1 MKITENTTLKELIDI
16 LGTVEK
22 AAKTPTSKKLR
33 EEAGEPIASTM
44 DCTVYANGYA
54 VYDNGTGR
62 TVMWIPSCVSFTYHF
77 DKLRENEKTFMSE
90 TDTLPEG
97 LLESL
102 PWFSALT
109 LIGDHRVE
117 ANAMNRRQGSRTGSK
132 DYDSD
137 DLGDKDGDVE
147 EAYEKQYQKEYN
159 WRETHIGE
167 NPESIFIRKETRQEM
182 LASMTEKQREVF
194 VLYYQYGYT
203 QQEIADKLGID
214 QTSIRDRLDGALKKV
229 KKLF

>member
-22 AAKTPTSKKLR
+22 AAQTPTSKKLR
-33 EEAGEPIASTM
+33 EEAGEPIASAM

>member
-1 MKITENTTLKELIDI
+1 MQITENTTLKELIES
-16 LGTVEK
+16 LGTVTK
-22 AAKTPTSKKLR
+22 AEKTPTTKKLR
-33 EEAGEPIASTM
+33 EEGGAPIADM
-44 DCTVYANGYA
+44 MGCLVYANGYG

-77 DKLRENEKTFMSE
+77 DKLRENEKLYLNE

-97 LLESL
+97 LLESM
-102 PWFSALT
+102 PWFAALT

-117 ANAMNRRQGSRTGSK
+117 ANSMNRRQGSRTGSK
-132 DYDSD
+132 DYRSQD
-137 DLGDKDGDVE
+137 DGDRDGDAEEAVE
-147 EAYEKQYQKEYN
+147 EQYNKEYT
-159 WRETHIGE
+159 WREEHVGE
-167 NPESIFIRKETRQEM
+167 NPESVFIRKETRQEM
-182 LASMTEKQREVF
+182 LSSMTEKQREVF